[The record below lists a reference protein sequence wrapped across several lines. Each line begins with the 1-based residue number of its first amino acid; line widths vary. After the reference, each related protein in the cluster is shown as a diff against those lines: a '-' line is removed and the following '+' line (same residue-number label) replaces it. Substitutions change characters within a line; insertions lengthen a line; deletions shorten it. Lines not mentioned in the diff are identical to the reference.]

1 MTNDYPKWEEIYNN
15 ELTLQAL
22 FEKLI
27 DVENRMKDEIFMLED
42 RIDKLEWELKDNI
55 NRIENKLNYMI
66 EYTDND

>member
-1 MTNDYPKWEEIYNN
+1 MTDNYPKWEEIYTE

-27 DVENRMKDEIFMLED
+27 DVESRMKDEIFMLED

-55 NRIENKLNYMI
+55 NRIENKLY
-66 EYTDND
+66 D

>member
-1 MTNDYPKWEEIYNN
+1 MTNDYPKWEEIYTN

-42 RIDKLEWELKDNI
+42 KIDKLEWELKDNI
-55 NRIENKLNYMI
+55 NRIENKLY
-66 EYTDND
+66 D